1 MAKPKS
7 KQNRLCGWAGCK
19 AVAPSGELPAGW
31 ICIVG
36 YRGPA
41 ALADLAYLPL
51 PASSP
56 ECLLCPEHAEVFYSL
71 FQRTPWKAAG

>member
-1 MAKPKS
+1 MTKPKW
-7 KQNRLCGWAGCK
+7 KHDRPCGWVGCK

-31 ICIVG
+31 IWVVG

-41 ALADLAYLPL
+41 GLADLAHLPQR
-51 PASSP
+51 ASSR
-56 ECLLCPEHAEVFYSL
+56 EFLLCPEHAEVFYAL